1 MVNLTFYRLDVPYL
15 IISDNSEAHIFYF
28 HFPIPSA
35 GRSFMLEF
43 LFWSFKG
50 ICFGAFQIACGLFG
64 HLLFGFRFQERSA
77 FLLILRVNQYF
88 RWSWIMIRY
97 AGCFG
102 IMMDFFKQPQAS
114 VQIAAM
120 KSFELFGFFWLF
132 RLILFTSLPS
142 YYFDLKSVWLP
153 YFPFAFG
160 SPPEDYLFGYLLF
173 VTIR

>member
-15 IISDNSEAHIFYF
+15 IISDNSEAHNLYF
-28 HFPIPSA
+28 HFHIPSA

-77 FLLILRVNQYF
+77 FLLILRVNQFF

-120 KSFELFGFFWLF
+120 KSFWTFWVHLIISADSVYFFAFVLFWLEI
-132 RLILFTSLPS
+132 RLITI
-142 YYFDLKSVWLP
+142 
-153 YFPFAFG
+153 FPVCFW
-160 SPPEDYLFGYLLF
+160 
-173 VTIR
+173 

>member
-15 IISDNSEAHIFYF
+15 IISDNSEAHILYF
-28 HFPIPSA
+28 HFHIPSA

-43 LFWSFKG
+43 LIWSFKG
-50 ICFGAFQIACGLFG
+50 IWFGAFQIAFRIFG

-77 FLLILRVNQYF
+77 FLLILRVNQFF

-114 VQIAAM
+114 VQITAM
-120 KSFELFGFFWLF
+120 KSFELFGFFLIISADSVYFYAFVLFWLEI
-132 RLILFTSLPS
+132 RLITI
-142 YYFDLKSVWLP
+142 
-153 YFPFAFG
+153 FPVCFW
-160 SPPEDYLFGYLLF
+160 
-173 VTIR
+173 

>member
-1 MVNLTFYRLDVPYL
+1 MVNLTFYGLDVPYL

-28 HFPIPSA
+28 HFHIPSA

-77 FLLILRVNQYF
+77 FLLILRVNQFF

-120 KSFELFGFFWLF
+120 KSFWTFWVLFDYFGWFCLLLCLRIILTWNPFDYHISRLLLVVHQRIYCLGISSLWL
-132 RLILFTSLPS
+132 
-142 YYFDLKSVWLP
+142 
-153 YFPFAFG
+153 
-160 SPPEDYLFGYLLF
+160 
-173 VTIR
+173 

>member
-1 MVNLTFYRLDVPYL
+1 MFLIWSFLTIPK
-15 IISDNSEAHIFYF
+15 HIFSISIF
-28 HFPIPSA
+28 ISLQRDDHLCWNFFFDLL
-35 GRSFMLEF
+35 RSSDLVLSKLRSVF
-43 LFWSFKG
+43 LV
-50 ICFGAFQIACGLFG
+50 ICCSDFGSRRDL
-64 HLLFGFRFQERSA
+64 RFS
-77 FLLILRVNQYF
+77 LILRVNQCF

-160 SPPEDYLFGYLLF
+160 SPPEDLLFRCLLF